1 MNNEAFLIAT
11 YVIIWSGLFG
21 YLLYA
26 NSQLHKLAGRV
37 ASLEEMVRQQ
47 EVGDE

>member
-11 YVIIWSGLFG
+11 YVIIWGGLFG
-21 YLLYA
+21 YLLYV
-26 NSQLHKLAGRV
+26 NSQQDKLARKV
-37 ASLEEMVRQQ
+37 ASLEEMVRRR

>member
-11 YVIIWSGLFG
+11 YMIIWSGLFG

-26 NSQLHKLAGRV
+26 NSQQHKLTRRV
-37 ASLEEMVRQQ
+37 ASLEEMVRNR
-47 EVGDE
+47 EAGDA

>member
-11 YVIIWSGLFG
+11 YVIIWGGLFG

-26 NSQLHKLAGRV
+26 NSQQHKLARRV
-37 ASLEEMVRQQ
+37 ASLEEMVHHR
-47 EVGDE
+47 EVRDE